1 MKIGDKVRFTNCGSY
16 SAPTGSTARIVGIK
30 SPYIQVE
37 WIDKG
42 DSGQMDGCY
51 FPEDFEVIEEA
62 QNNNMNKKLFT
73 AEEMIEFE
81 LFTAEQMIEFAN
93 CFSYASE
100 KELNSYK
107 DILKQRQE
115 KEYQLYLTLKAK
127 YE

>member
-1 MKIGDKVRFTNCGSY
+1 MKIGDKVRFTNCGNY
-16 SAPTGSTARIVGIK
+16 AAPTGSTARIVGIK

-42 DSGQMDGCY
+42 DSGQRDGRY
-51 FPEDFEVIEEA
+51 YPEDFEVIEEA
-62 QNNNMNKKLFT
+62 QNNNMNK
-73 AEEMIEFE
+73 E
-81 LFTAEQMIEFAN
+81 LFTAEQMIEFA
-93 CFSYASE
+93 SWYGDIDISE

-107 DILKQRQE
+107 DMLKQRQE